1 MKEVG
6 MRLCAFKN
14 ISETFF
20 PLSII
25 LERCFHK
32 KKINR
37 TKSIFLNFLFQFIG
51 NLCFVATSE
60 YFIRYNYSRRSAV
73 LLRRCLLLITH
84 RLHSIDCTI
93 NCFVARTW
101 PALILHP
108 SSPSRRCI
116 NNKKRALSRYTRP
129 RRRK

>member
-1 MKEVG
+1 ME
-6 MRLCAFKN
+6 CACALLK
-14 ISETFF
+14 TFQKLF
-20 PLSII
+20 SFIDYT
-25 LERCFHK
+25 RKMFSQ